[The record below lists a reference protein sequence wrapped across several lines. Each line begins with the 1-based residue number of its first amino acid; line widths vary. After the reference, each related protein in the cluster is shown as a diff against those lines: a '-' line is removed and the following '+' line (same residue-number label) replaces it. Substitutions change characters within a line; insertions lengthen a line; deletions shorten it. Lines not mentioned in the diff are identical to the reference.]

1 MPAELD
7 LVTIRR
13 DLHQYP
19 ETALNEHRTARVI
32 ANHLQSLG
40 LQPRFVA
47 TTGVVAEI
55 SGVQKG
61 PVVALRADIDA
72 LPVQEQSAV
81 EFASRQPGV
90 MHACGHDVHTTVLLG
105 AAQLLCQAR
114 HELRGRVRLI
124 FQPAEETTQGA
135 RALVEAGVIEQ
146 VAAIF
151 GLHNYPS
158 LAAGQVAFRTGPL
171 MAASDRLRIVV
182 RGRGGHAAQPHL
194 TADPLVAAAAV
205 LMGLQTA
212 VSRLVDP
219 LEPLVV
225 SIGHLTGGST
235 FNVIP
240 DVAMME
246 GTVRCFSSALRSA
259 LPQQLRSI
267 VTGIAEGHRCGA
279 EVEYLPMVP
288 PVTNDPFL
296 TELAMRCATDLFGA
310 ESTSLAQ
317 RSLAAEDFAV
327 YQQQVPGCF
336 FWLGSGGSHGWHHPE
351 FCIDER
357 ALDVGARLLAKIAM
371 EATKAL

>member
-13 DLHQYP
+13 DLHQHP
-19 ETALNEHRTARVI
+19 ETAFNEHRTARVI
-32 ANHLQSLG
+32 ADHLRSCG

-55 SGVQKG
+55 AGVLPG

-72 LPVQEQSAV
+72 LPIQEHSGV
-81 EFASRQPGV
+81 KFASRRPGV
-90 MHACGHDVHTTVLLG
+90 MHACGHDVHATVLLG
-105 AAQLLCQAR
+105 AALRICQAR
-114 HELRGRVRLI
+114 DQLHGRVRLI

-135 RALVEAGVIEQ
+135 QALVEAGVLEE

-158 LAAGQVAFRTGPL
+158 LAAGRTAFRVGPL
-171 MAASDRLRIVV
+171 MAASDRLEITVH
-182 RGRGGHAAQPHL
+182 GRGGHAAQPHL

-205 LMGLQTA
+205 VMGLQTA

-225 SIGHLTGGST
+225 SIGHFASGST

-240 DVAMME
+240 DMAHME
-246 GTVRCFSSALRSA
+246 GTVRCFSSGLRTA
-259 LPQQLRSI
+259 LPQHLRGI
-267 VTGIAEGHRCGA
+267 VTGIAEGYRCRA
-279 EVEYLPMVP
+279 ELEYLPMVP

-296 TELAMRCATDLFGA
+296 TELAQRCAIDLLGA
-310 ESTSLAQ
+310 ENTLLAE

-336 FWLGSGGSHGWHHPE
+336 FWLGSGGPHGWHHPE
-351 FCIDER
+351 FSIDER
-357 ALDVGARLLAKIAM
+357 ALDVGANLLAKIAM
-371 EATKAL
+371 EATRTM